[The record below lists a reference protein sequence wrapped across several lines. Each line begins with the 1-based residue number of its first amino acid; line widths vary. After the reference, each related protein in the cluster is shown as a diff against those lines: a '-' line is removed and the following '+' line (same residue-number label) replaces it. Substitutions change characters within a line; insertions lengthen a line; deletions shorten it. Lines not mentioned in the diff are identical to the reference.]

1 MSTSKAR
8 VSLLLSIT
16 FLAGMAAGVAAD
28 RQLARP
34 AVTGTTDTAV
44 SETSRRQGSTIER
57 FADELG
63 LTDSQ
68 RAAIAPVLKDTR
80 QSMSELFDQVKPAY
94 DELVDSARSEVEA
107 ILTPEQVVEYRRLL
121 EREYGSRGDERG
133 DRSED

>member
-8 VSLLLSIT
+8 VSLLLAIT

-34 AVTGTTDTAV
+34 AVAGATDRAGGEV
-44 SETSRRQGSTIER
+44 RRKTGSTIER

-68 RAAIAPVLKDTR
+68 RAAIAPVLEDTR
-80 QSMSELFDQVKPAY
+80 RSMSELFEQVKPAY

-121 EREYGSRGDERG
+121 EREYGSRDKQHG
-133 DRSED
+133 DRTED